1 MTQRREFRV
10 QTLGLLAIPVAAAL
24 GLAGCSGSTGAAG
37 DEGVEVSFT
46 YATSNTLQNPYE
58 TLAEKYMD
66 ENPNVT
72 ITLNPQPN
80 DKYGETT
87 RTQIQAGNA
96 SDVIQTA
103 PGEGQGQSVVS
114 LGEAGFLEPLGDTA
128 KNLVPAEN
136 ESLFGVDGK
145 IYGQP
150 LDFTVNSIVVNE
162 TTVDSA
168 GLDSFPASEKDLLAA
183 CADLSAQ
190 GKSLMV
196 LAGAA
201 GPNTGLTAQAISAT
215 RVYQDDPQWS
225 EKRANGEVTF
235 ADSDGWKDT
244 LQTILDMHEA
254 GCFQP
259 GAEGAGFDAITNG
272 LAQGTSISSFIPGGS
287 AVEIGRTA
295 ADQKWGI
302 HPFPANDGGTSFVLA
317 SSNYALSVNAASKN
331 KEAAQAFVDWMGQPA
346 QSHEFAEISG
356 QLPVTGVEDYDF
368 SGSIY
373 APVEDSLKAGNYTTL
388 PNALWPNPKVYD
400 ALSTGVQGL
409 LTDQLDI
416 AKVLE
421 SMDAAWDS

>member
-1 MTQRREFRV
+1 MTQRRTFRA
-10 QTLGLLAIPVAAAL
+10 QALGLLAIPVAAAL
-24 GLAGCSGSTGAAG
+24 GLTGCSNSSGAADG
-37 DEGVEVSFT
+37 NVEISFT

-58 TLAEKYMD
+58 VLVEKYMD
-66 ENPNVT
+66 ENPDVT

-96 SDVIQTA
+96 SDVIQTS

-128 KNLVPAEN
+128 KNLVPAED
-136 ESLFGVDGK
+136 ESLFSVDGT

-162 TTVDSA
+162 TTVDSV
-168 GLDSFPASEKDLLAA
+168 GLDSFPASEKDLLAS
-183 CADLSAQ
+183 CGSLSAE
-190 GKSLMV
+190 GKSLIVM
-196 LAGAA
+196 AGAA
-201 GPNTGLTAQAISAT
+201 GPNAGLTAQAISAT
-215 RVYQDDPQWS
+215 RVYQDDPQWNK
-225 EKRANGEVTF
+225 KRANGEVTF
-235 ADSDGWKDT
+235 AGSEGWKDT
-244 LQTILDMHEA
+244 LQAILDMQEA

-272 LAQGTSISSFIPGGS
+272 LAQGSAVSSFIPGGS

-302 HPFPANDGGTSFVLA
+302 HPFPAKDGGTSYVLA

-331 KEAAQAFVDWMGQPA
+331 KDAAQAFVEWMGQPA
-346 QSHEFAEISG
+346 QSLEFADLSG
-356 QLPVTGVEDYDF
+356 QLPVTGVDDYDF

-373 APVEDSLKAGNYTTL
+373 APVEDALKAGNYATL

-400 ALSTGVQGL
+400 ALATGVQGL
-409 LTDQLDI
+409 LTAQLDI